1 MGLNK
6 NKVVKPEVVPKVETK
21 GRRKTDTDGT
31 TKDCSKDSTEDSIV
45 DIDVAVGDKH
55 IDVNV
60 KTYPALVT
68 IGIVVILVVLL
79 PLVVACTVNSGDVI
93 HANQY
98 NGSSSGAITLPYQ
111 SSEPIETKETPK
123 ETPKEI
129 NKEDLKPQRNTMF
142 ILAKTPPKT
151 PPKTPQEAL

>member
-6 NKVVKPEVVPKVETK
+6 NKEVDPEVEVVIPEVIETK
-21 GRRKTDTDGT
+21 GRRKTGTEGT
-31 TKDCSKDSTEDSIV
+31 TKDCAEDSTKDTPNDSIV
-45 DIDVAVGDKH
+45 DIDVSVGDKH

-60 KTYPALVT
+60 KTYPALFT

-93 HANQY
+93 NANQY
-98 NGSSSGAITLPYQ
+98 NGSGGAIVIPHQ
-111 SSEPIETKETPK
+111 SSEPIEIK

-129 NKEDLKPQRNTMF
+129 NKPQRNTMF
-142 ILAKTPPKT
+142 ILAKTP
-151 PPKTPQEAL
+151 QEVL